1 MAGKYYTLQEVMEK
15 LGKSEDQVKDLVK
28 EGSLRQYL
36 DKGQPLFDQTQVDG
50 LSADQQGLLDLTAA
64 GTDFDLQLEET
75 SEIKLEP
82 DESQQQTPPKEDSES
97 EGGFGLSMAGG
108 DLTNADTRASSFGIN
123 VLDET
128 DDGYKLAADTQG
140 ETSAGE
146 LEEIESLD
154 ADANLES
161 VGSGSG
167 LLDLSLQADDT
178 SLGAVLDDILPAG
191 EGAGAGVG
199 EVPSLEEPGGLLDEM
214 PMTEEPAEIEPMA
227 APIAEAPMAEPEP
240 ITAAAAAATIPSGPA
255 AQLVAVAPVDPATT
269 AYGFAMLVPFAALI
283 IAAIA
288 LGAGLRQISP
298 GLLKMIAGS
307 QLVGVGLSWWIA
319 GGLFVLTLIML
330 AVFGAVFGEKKA
342 STADVYQKP
351 KKEKKAKTP
360 KKEKKKK
367 K

>member
-28 EGSLRQYL
+28 EGTLRQYL
-36 DKGQPLFDQTQVDG
+36 DKGQPLYDQAQVDG

-75 SEIKLEP
+75 AEIKLEP
-82 DESQQQTPPKEDSES
+82 DDKSKDAPAEKES

-178 SLGAVLDDILPAG
+178 SLGAVLDDILPAAG
-191 EGAGAGVG
+191 EGGGGLAGEG
-199 EVPSLEEPGGLLDEM
+199 PSLEEPAAGLLDDI
-214 PMTEEPAEIEPMA
+214 PMAEAPLDEPMAAAIPAAPSEIPLAASEPMA
-227 APIAEAPMAEPEP
+227 API
-240 ITAAAAAATIPSGPA
+240 PSGPS
-255 AQLVAVAPVDPATT
+255 AQLVAVAPVDPGTT
-269 AYGFAMLVPFAALI
+269 AYGFAMLVPFIALI
-283 IAAIA
+283 IATIA
-288 LGAGLRQISP
+288 LAAGLRDISP
-298 GLLKMIAGS
+298 GLLKMVAGS
-307 QLVGVGLSWWIA
+307 QIMNVSMTWWVA
-319 GGLFVLTLIML
+319 GGLFMLTLIVL
-330 AVFGAVFGEKKA
+330 AIFGAVFGEKK
-342 STADVYQKP
+342 TVGTDVYQKP
-351 KKEKKAKTP
+351 KKEKKAK
-360 KKEKKKK
+360 KEKKKK

>member
-15 LGKSEDQVKDLVK
+15 LGKSEDQIKDLVK

-82 DESQQQTPPKEDSES
+82 DENNKTKPGADSES

-108 DLTNADTRASSFGIN
+108 DLTSDDTKASSMGIN

-128 DDGYKLAADTQG
+128 DDGYKLADTKG

-178 SLGAVLDDILPAG
+178 SLGAVLDDILPAAA
-191 EGAGAGVG
+191 EGPAGGDAAPV
-199 EVPSLEEPGGLLDEM
+199 LEEPAGLLDEI
-214 PMTEEPAEIEPMA
+214 PAAEAPEEVLRTPVA
-227 APIAEAPMAEPEP
+227 AAPMAEAES
-240 ITAAAAAATIPSGPA
+240 TMAAPLPAGPA
-255 AQLVAVAPVDPATT
+255 AQLVAVAPVDPATS
-269 AYGFAMLVPFAALI
+269 AYGLAMLVPFIALL

-288 LGAGLRQISP
+288 LGAGLRQIQP
-298 GLLKMIAGS
+298 GLLNLVTGS
-307 QLVGVGLSWWIA
+307 PLMGVALTWWIVA
-319 GGLFVLTLIML
+319 GLFILMLILL
-330 AVFGAVFGEKKA
+330 AVFGALFGEKQA
-342 STADVYQKP
+342 SAAEVYQKP
-351 KKEKKAKTP
+351 KKEKPA

>member
-15 LGKSEDQVKDLVK
+15 LGKSEDQIKDLVK

-82 DESQQQTPPKEDSES
+82 DENNKPKPGGDSES

-108 DLTNADTRASSFGIN
+108 DLTSDDTKASSMGIN

-128 DDGYKLAADTQG
+128 DDGYKLASDTKG

-191 EGAGAGVG
+191 GGGDAAAGGIA
-199 EVPSLEEPGGLLDEM
+199 EAAPAM
-214 PMTEEPAEIEPMA
+214 EEPAGLLEETPA
-227 APIAEAPMAEPEP
+227 EEAPEEVLRTPSAPMAEAEP
-240 ITAAAAAATIPSGPA
+240 AAAPMPVGIGAGPA

-269 AYGFAMLVPFAALI
+269 AYGLAMLVPFAALI

-288 LGAGLRQISP
+288 LGAGLRQIRP
-298 GLLKMIAGS
+298 GLLNMVAGS
-307 QLVGVGLSWWIA
+307 QLIGISMTWWIA
-319 GGLFVLTLIML
+319 IGLFVLMMILL
-330 AVFGAVFGEKKA
+330 AVFGAVFGEKQPA
-342 STADVYQKP
+342 SADVYQKP
-351 KKEKKAKTP
+351 KKEKPA